1 MFVHLAI
8 HYPRP
13 EHVDEVLASMRRVDK
28 AAEGTPGLI
37 RMGAWRDEDGNRLVG
52 LAMWESREAFEGSA
66 ERIFRIVADE
76 PWDLWCERPI
86 DVFHLTQP

>member
-13 EHVDEVLASMRRVDK
+13 EYVEDVLASMRRVDK
-28 AAEGTPGLI
+28 AAGGTPGLI
-37 RMGAWRDEDGNRLVG
+37 QMGAWRDEGGNRLVG
-52 LAMWESREAFEGSA
+52 LAMWESQEAFEASA
-66 ERIFRIVADE
+66 ARIFQIVADD
-76 PWDLWCERPI
+76 PWDQWCERPI

>member
-1 MFVHLAI
+1 MFVHMAI

-13 EHVDEVLASMRRVDK
+13 EYVNDVLGSMRRVNE

-37 RMGAWRDEDGNRLVG
+37 QMGAWRDESSNRLVG
-52 LAMWESREAFEGSA
+52 LAMWESRAAFEAAA
-66 ERIFRIVADE
+66 ERIFQVVADD
-76 PWDLWCERPI
+76 PWDQWCERPI